1 MLPQLSKASSLRS
14 AIPACAVPG
23 CWGVQ
28 SQGQKWLRVCFGSW
42 CAAVLSRPWDVQ
54 SIVMPR
60 FFQWDT
66 AALAPRAVQS
76 EGTVFKL
83 ERHLMGGQDGYLHY

>member
-1 MLPQLSKASSLRS
+1 MHG
-14 AIPACAVPG
+14 CAQQAVG
-23 CWGVQ
+23 CTEH
-28 SQGQKWLRVCFGSW
+28 CD
-42 CAAVLSRPWDVQ
+42 AE
-54 SIVMPR
+54 

-76 EGTVFKL
+76 EGTVFEL